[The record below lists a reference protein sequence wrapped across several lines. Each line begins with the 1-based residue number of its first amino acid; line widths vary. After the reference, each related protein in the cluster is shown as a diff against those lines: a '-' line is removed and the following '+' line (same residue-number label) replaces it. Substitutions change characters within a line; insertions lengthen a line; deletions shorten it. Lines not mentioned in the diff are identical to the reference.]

1 MKLRAAELQDA
12 PEIARLSGELGYSA
26 DPKVIARRLR
36 TLLRSATDKVL
47 VAESSSGLVVGWV
60 HGFLSQLIESNYR
73 VEIGGLVVVVSERR
87 QGIGRRLVAEIETW
101 AKARG
106 AMELSVRCRDAREEA
121 HRFYE
126 CIGYRCVKT
135 QRVFR
140 KPIPAV

>member
-1 MKLRAAELQDA
+1 MKIRAAELQDA

-26 DPKVIARRLR
+26 DPEVIARRLR

-47 VAESSSGLVVGWV
+47 VAESLSGLVVGWV

-73 VEIGGLVVVVSERR
+73 VEIGGLVVVASERR

-101 AKARG
+101 AKGRG
-106 AMELSVRCRDAREEA
+106 AMELSVRCRDDREEA

-126 CIGYRCVKT
+126 CMGYRCVKT